1 MARASAPSLDVRL
14 PSLRPPSETPFPVS
28 LRTASPQ
35 PGPLHCHVSSSEQVP
50 QVLFSRAGCLFAPVE
65 GEPPASAGLSTWTCP
80 APRAVPGAQGRPA
93 CAGQVPDGRRVA
105 RDHDLFAAMTPGSA
119 RSRALFS
126 EYILCTDSKVIA
138 SMFFQILTSQKS
150 GCILQLKLNH
160 FHWMP
165 A

>member
-1 MARASAPSLDVRL
+1 MTLARASAPSLDVCL
-14 PSLRPPSETPFPVS
+14 PSLRPPSETPFPCLYGQRPPS
-28 LRTASPQ
+28 PALFTATCLPQ
-35 PGPLHCHVSSSEQVP
+35 SRCPK
-50 QVLFSRAGCLFAPVE
+50 FSFHALFAPVE

-93 CAGQVPDGRRVA
+93 CAGQVPDGRRVT

-138 SMFFQILTSQKS
+138 NVFFQILTSQS
-150 GCILQLKLNH
+150 QD
-160 FHWMP
+160 
-165 A
+165 ASYS